1 MVEPTTPPDHLA
13 DLPEETR
20 KFLSQLREEDL
31 DTLKEGLRL
40 VIAVRTVGKFSK
52 WLIVTVVGA
61 FIGLVM
67 VWESIL
73 KFLKF
78 IGPATK

>member
-1 MVEPTTPPDHLA
+1 MSDPEFLA

-20 KFLSQLREEDL
+20 KFLSQLRKDDL
-31 DTLKEGLRL
+31 ETLQDGLRL

-52 WLIVTVVGA
+52 WVIITFVGA
-61 FIGLVM
+61 FVGLVM
-67 VWESIL
+67 VWESVL

-78 IGPATK
+78 IGPAAR

>member
-1 MVEPTTPPDHLA
+1 MVEPSHAPDHLA

-78 IGPATK
+78 VGPAAK